1 MYNQIFNF
9 GMKNVML
16 IIVLF
21 FLLPEL
27 IFAQGACCGGSGGMG
42 TSITRFGMETAGPG
56 NLHLLLAYDL
66 NYMNSLFDDDVKL
79 EDNDNQRVIH
89 TGILMAN
96 YGISRKFSVAA
107 IMPYIVQELGYNS
120 LDGRKQ
126 VDYMNGLG
134 DMILM
139 IKFRI
144 TNPLAYNGWGLYA
157 GIGPKLPTGSSSNTS
172 STGSIYPMD
181 VQLGTG
187 SLDAISWLSL
197 SKSHIFISNLHLN
210 TGATFRLSGQN
221 RHYKDSLTY
230 RTGDEFQCTAGL
242 SYNFYSKFVF
252 EIFNYVQYRYQSVD
266 KLTGEPVEQTGGHW
280 LTTSPGIRVN
290 FTQNLSFVVS
300 TDIPLYRYLNG
311 PQLTTTS
318 RFSAAF
324 TYNIATRKPIEI
336 GPDQ

>member
-1 MYNQIFNF
+1 
-9 GMKNVML
+9 MKKLLLNIAL
-16 IIVLF
+16 LS
-21 FLLPEL
+21 LLPEM

-66 NYMNSLFDDDVKL
+66 NYMNSLFEGDVKL
-79 EDNDNQRVIH
+79 EDNNNQRVIH
-89 TGILMAN
+89 SGILMAN
-96 YGISRKFSVAA
+96 YGISRKFSAAA
-107 IMPYIVQELGYNS
+107 IMPYIVQELGTTT
-120 LDGRKQ
+120 LDGSKQ
-126 VDYMNGLG
+126 VDYMHGLG

-139 IKFRI
+139 VKLRI

-172 STGSIYPMD
+172 PAGSIYPMD
-181 VQLGTG
+181 AQLGTG

-197 SKSHIFISNLHLN
+197 SKSHIFITNLYLN
-210 TGATFRLSGQN
+210 SGATFRLSGQN

-230 RTGDEFQCTAGL
+230 RTGNEFQCTAGL

-266 KLTGEPVEQTGGHW
+266 KLSGEPVVQTGGHW
-280 LTTSPGIRVN
+280 LTTSPGIKVN

-311 PQLTTTS
+311 SQLTTTS

-324 TYNIATRKPIEI
+324 TYNIATRKSIEI

>member
-1 MYNQIFNF
+1 MQTFNY
-9 GMKNVML
+9 GMKRNL
-16 IIVLF
+16 WIIVLST
-21 FLLPEL
+21 LLPES

-56 NLHLLLAYDL
+56 NLELLLAYDL
-66 NYMNSLFDDDVKL
+66 NYMNSLYDGDEKL
-79 EDNDNQRVIH
+79 EDNNNQRVIH

-96 YGISRKFSVAA
+96 YGISRKFSAVA
-107 IMPYIVQELGYNS
+107 IMPYIWQELGS
-120 LDGRKQ
+120 TTLDGRKQ

-139 IKFRI
+139 VKYRI

-157 GIGPKLPTGSSSNTS
+157 GLGPKLPTGNSSNTS
-172 STGSIYPMD
+172 PLGAVYPMD

-187 SLDAISWLSL
+187 SLDVITWISLA
-197 SKSHIFISNLHLN
+197 KSHIFIKNLHLN
-210 TGATFRLSGQN
+210 TGTTFRFSGQN

-230 RTGDEFQCTAGL
+230 RAGDEFQCTAGL
-242 SYNFYSKFVF
+242 SYNFYSKLVF
-252 EIFNYVQYRYQSVD
+252 DIFNYVQYRYQAID
-266 KLTGEPVEQTGGHW
+266 KLSGEPVDKTGGHW
-280 LTTSPGIRVN
+280 VTTSPGIRVN
-290 FTQNLSFVVS
+290 FTQNLSVVVAA
-300 TDIPLYRYLNG
+300 DIPLYRNLHG

-324 TYNIATRKPIEI
+324 TYNINTRKSTEI